1 MYVYFVLW
9 VNDTDLRGKYSLCT
23 AEVGK
28 YKPEVGK
35 YKAEVGKYKRLV
47 AMYYL

>member
-1 MYVYFVLW
+1 VYLYFVLW
-9 VNDTDLRGKYSLCT
+9 ANDADLRGKYSLFT

-28 YKPEVGK
+28 YKR
-35 YKAEVGKYKRLV
+35 EVGKYKRLV